1 MAAANNHPP
10 LIVSAKTARRL
21 LDVSPTK
28 FRELVKLGIV
38 EMTDS
43 LGRPAVVFSSLER
56 IAKPRALQTADAE

>member
-1 MAAANNHPP
+1 MAEANHQPP

-28 FRELVKLGIV
+28 FRELVKAGIV

-43 LGRPAVVFSSLER
+43 LGRPAVVFSSIER
-56 IAKPRALQTADAE
+56 LARPRALQTAE